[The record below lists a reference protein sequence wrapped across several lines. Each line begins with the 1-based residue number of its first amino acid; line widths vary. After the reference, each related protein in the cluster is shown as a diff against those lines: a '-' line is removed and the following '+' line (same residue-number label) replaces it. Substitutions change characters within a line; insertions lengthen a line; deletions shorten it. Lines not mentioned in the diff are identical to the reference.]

1 MMGMYEI
8 LLKGFELLDKWE
20 TKILVCEG
28 LQNLGT
34 KIEMEL
40 EYKIYLTVRQY
51 YGQDTGFE
59 GSMVLVIHCWRQVS
73 WCSVG
78 PEAFQMSFAELE
90 GFKPLAGLNIKK

>member
-1 MMGMYEI
+1 MEMYGI
-8 LLKGFELLDKWE
+8 LLKGFELLDKCE

-59 GSMVLVIHCWRQVS
+59 GSMVLETSSYTLLEAGELVQCW
-73 WCSVG
+73 
-78 PEAFQMSFAELE
+78 P
-90 GFKPLAGLNIKK
+90 